1 MVRNPSPCSSSLE
14 AGIIPPSE
22 PSPHWLVSRLAFSF
36 RLGPWYRG
44 YSFLG
49 VAGLFP
55 GVFWLFIE
63 SLVMAG
69 RRTGLKRQMGRIY
82 QIIYGSS
89 IQQFFQTV
97 SVFTS
102 TTVQSIFAETES
114 NNGLNQKITNS
125 TAIKVGWIERDNN
138 NVGIF

>member
-1 MVRNPSPCSSSLE
+1 MWEGKEGWTGMVRNPGPCSSSLE

-63 SLVMAG
+63 LLVMAG
-69 RRTGLKRQMGRIY
+69 RRTGPTGQIGRIHQY
-82 QIIYGSS
+82 HRIYELGRTLFRTKNGTKLDFWIFWFS
-89 IQQFFQTV
+89 
-97 SVFTS
+97 
-102 TTVQSIFAETES
+102 TVQCTFTQEFFF
-114 NNGLNQKITNS
+114 NLLWK
-125 TAIKVGWIERDNN
+125 
-138 NVGIF
+138 